1 MGKKHCY
8 VYQIYHTYAAVKHK
22 KADLSLERSAEIN
35 LEFIKFVKKNINR
48 LPLTKDG
55 EY

>member
-1 MGKKHCY
+1 MFIR
-8 VYQIYHTYAAVKHK
+8 IYHTYAEVKHK
-22 KADLSLERSAEIN
+22 KADLSPERSAEIN
-35 LEFIKFVKKNINR
+35 FEFIKFVKKNINH